1 MDFSLRNIPED
12 DYDVA
17 LSLEST
23 NSSFLYGEVEPSDI
37 LNIIEKLEPDD
48 KSMLD
53 IGSGCGKIVIYL
65 ALNLEIN
72 IDGVELEPNRFQ
84 KSIKLLEK
92 YKQEN
97 KVNIFNEDFKNVHF
111 GKYNIIYSCNLAFNK
126 QDNIILYQKILGEF
140 KGYLLLFCPDECLYE
155 FFLCQYT
162 VKTSWNIAQ
171 YIYLYFIK

>member
-84 KSIKLLEK
+84 KSLNLLKK
-92 YKQEN
+92 YQQEN
-97 KVNIFNEDFKNVHF
+97 RVTFYNEDFKNVHF
-111 GKYNIIYSCNLAFNK
+111 GKYDILYSCNLVFNE
-126 QDNIILYQKILGEF
+126 QDNIILYQKILWEF
-140 KGYLLLFCPDECLYE
+140 KGYLLLFCPDECLDE